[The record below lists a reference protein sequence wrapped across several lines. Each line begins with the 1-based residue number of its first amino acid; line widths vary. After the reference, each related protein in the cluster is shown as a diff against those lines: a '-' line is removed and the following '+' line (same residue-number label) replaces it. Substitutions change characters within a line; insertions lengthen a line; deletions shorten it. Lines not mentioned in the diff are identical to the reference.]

1 MPKLFN
7 FITEDKPTKDAFLLK
22 WSDYYNYNQMDYK
35 LDEFEEMDEE
45 KRNEKISEFYNYIN
59 NMTVLELERDL
70 EYAED
75 RDVYYDD

>member
-1 MPKLFN
+1 
-7 FITEDKPTKDAFLLK
+7 
-22 WSDYYNYNQMDYK
+22 MDYK